1 MIEADF
7 SHLKFVLRVVGHL
20 EELLILLKGFVRVS
34 AVLVVVVGRI
44 QLILLVELIL
54 PEEVLY
60 RVLILEFFA
69 KLMVEA
75 GQVVEY

>member
-1 MIEADF
+1 M
-7 SHLKFVLRVVGHL
+7 VGHL